1 MARRG
6 PRARS
11 ILVADSE
18 SMQTLVDKIEE
29 YADNDHPVLI
39 LGEAGTGRE
48 LIARVLHYAS
58 PRRAKGQF
66 VAMRARMAPQKLL
79 DDPTE
84 CTSVD
89 TLEAAEGGTLLI
101 KELCDLPKS
110 SQRTLKRIIDPGARA
125 RARSKRARRRQ
136 SNDVRVVGSCD
147 LDLGLAAEASA
158 FNRDLYKLL
167 SKQRLDVP
175 ALRDRV
181 ADIGRLTGQCIRQ
194 YARELGRGRFNV
206 STRAVERLQTYPWP
220 GNVAELKGI
229 CRRLVLRAKR
239 SRIEAG
245 DVDAVLPVVAERVPL
260 EDMPFEDMVR
270 SKLGVFLRRMDG
282 YALDDLYEQVLSRVE
297 RPLFQAVLEHTGG
310 NQVRAAEI
318 LGLARGTL
326 RRKLDD
332 RGIEV
337 KSVRAGART
346 KKKPS
351 SRTTTTRRA
360 KPATKRR

>member
-1 MARRG
+1 
-6 PRARS
+6 
-11 ILVADSE
+11 
-18 SMQTLVDKIEE
+18 MQTLVDKVEQ
-29 YADNDHPVLI
+29 YADSDAPVLI

-66 VAMRARMAPQKLL
+66 VAMRARMAPQQLHY
-79 DDPTE
+79 DPSE
-84 CTSVD
+84 CTSDD
-89 TLEAAEGGTLLI
+89 TLEAAAGGTLLI
-101 KELCDLPKS
+101 KELCDLPKA
-110 SQRTLKRIIDPGARA
+110 SQRTLKRIIDPTSGA

-147 LDLGLAAEASA
+147 LDLGLAADASA

-167 SKQRLDVP
+167 SKHRLDVP
-175 ALRDRV
+175 PLRDRV
-181 ADIGRLTGQCIRQ
+181 ADVPRLTGQCIRQ
-194 YARELGRGRFNV
+194 YSRELGRGRFNV
-206 STRAVERLQTYPWP
+206 STRAVERLQNYPWP

-326 RRKLDD
+326 RRKLGD
-332 RGIEV
+332 RGVE
-337 KSVRAGART
+337 
-346 KKKPS
+346 
-351 SRTTTTRRA
+351 A
-360 KPATKRR
+360 KPARAAARTRKKTSSPRTKAASTKAKTTTKRR